1 MADKYNPP
9 QGPPPSYPPQAHY
22 DAGPAALSQGDDPR
36 GFGGYGSPPPPQQYG
51 SPAPYGP
58 GPYGP
63 PQQQGFGYGPGPYQ
77 QQGQPMYYQQQ
88 QPYGQPGYPPPGG
101 QYDHRGG
108 GAGEGI
114 CAGILGAFACCCC
127 LDMLF

>member
-22 DAGPAALSQGDDPR
+22 DAGPAPLSQGDPR
-36 GFGGYGSPPPPQQYG
+36 AFGGYGSPLPQPQE
-51 SPAPYGP
+51 SSFQAPYGA
-58 GPYGP
+58 GPYGGP
-63 PQQQGFGYGPGPYQ
+63 PQQQGYGPGPYQ

-88 QPYGQPGYPPPGG
+88 QQQQPYGYPPPG
-101 QYDHRGG
+101 QYGGRGG

-114 CAGILGAFACCCC
+114 CAGLLGGLACCCC
-127 LDMLF
+127 LDMLM